1 MKKTLKIL
9 SIVKVYFSNKWIK
22 WIIIPILLLILWLT
36 LSLFY
41 SSYKSFTVLQYNH
54 NQDENDNFPIGKI
67 LKNQRIIGEFTG
79 KENYLG
85 IVSVRLDYTQRI
97 SFEEEDV
104 LLFRIKEKG
113 QEQWYYENKYRSGL
127 MIGSLYFPFGFT
139 KISDSYGKIYR
150 FEIISLNGNDKNA
163 ITIKAKDPIFVSK
176 YKFSKNEILLGGS
189 QAVLSFSFKKVFTFF
204 SNFDTLISSLIFLL
218 PLIIYLIW
226 LTAIYEFKIANKL
239 FAAIVIS
246 LILADIIWIEEILSG
261 LLFGLTGLW
270 ILAIYKNKFSSKISF
285 LFSFTLI
292 FLAVVLNY
300 FNFFESINKIST
312 FAYMLLIIGSLQ
324 MILEQFKLKGN

>member
-1 MKKTLKIL
+1 MKKLF
-9 SIVKVYFSNKWIK
+9 KVIKVQFSNRWIK
-22 WIIIPILLLILWLT
+22 WIIIPILLFVLWLS

-54 NQDENDNFPIGKI
+54 NQDKNDNFPIGKI
-67 LKNQRIIGEFTG
+67 LKNQKIIGEFTG
-79 KENYLG
+79 KENNLG
-85 IVSVRLDYTQRI
+85 IVSIRLDNTPRI
-97 SFEEEDV
+97 PFDEEDV

-113 QEQWYYENKYRSGL
+113 QKQWYYENKYRSGL
-127 MIGSLYFPFGFT
+127 MIGNLYFPFGFN

-150 FEIISLNGNDKNA
+150 FELISLNGNYRNA

-189 QAVLSFSFKKVFTFF
+189 QSVLFFSFKKVFTFF

-218 PLIIYLIW
+218 PLLIYLIW

-239 FAAIVIS
+239 FAVIVIS
-246 LILADIIWIEEILSG
+246 LILADIIWIEKILSG

-270 ILAIYKNKFSSKISF
+270 ILAIYKNKFSSKESF
-285 LFSFTLI
+285 LFSFIMI
-292 FLAVVLNY
+292 FLAIVLNY
-300 FNFFESINKIST
+300 FNFFENINKIST
-312 FAYMLLIIGSLQ
+312 FAYMLLIIGCLQ
-324 MILEQFKLKGN
+324 MILEQFKLKAN